1 MAGRRQ
7 TSQAGGGRA
16 GGAEVGRQ
24 EAGQSGAPGLTYAT
38 RVRSGSELRVLGAQ
52 QFTAGLEAFLEVYA
66 AAMGAPLLQLP
77 GRRAIMEQHTGY
89 PSFRAVV
96 VFSSGG
102 AAGHRQSSG
111 SVIGFAYG
119 FHGEPGQWWHDLV
132 RSALAATR
140 GGREAETWT
149 ADSFEIAEVHVL
161 PGYQGCGIGHAMMLQ
176 LTSGRP
182 ERTTLLSTPD
192 AETRARRLYH
202 RLGFADLLTGFNF
215 AGAGPPY
222 AVMGT
227 PLPLRELPQGRSAR
241 E

>member
-1 MAGRRQ
+1 MD
-7 TSQAGGGRA
+7 
-16 GGAEVGRQ
+16 
-24 EAGQSGAPGLTYAT
+24 AP
-38 RVRSGSELRVLGAQ
+38 R
-52 QFTAGLEAFLEVYA
+52 
-66 AAMGAPLLQLP
+66 LQLP

-89 PSFRAVV
+89 PSFRGIVV
-96 VFSSGG
+96 SSAGEAGG
-102 AAGHRQSSG
+102 HHRSSG

-119 FHGEPGQWWHDLV
+119 FHGAPGQWWHDLV

-140 GGREAETWT
+140 GGREAEVWT

-161 PGYQGCGIGHAMMLQ
+161 PGYQGYGIGRAMMLR

-227 PLPLRELPQGRSAR
+227 QLPLRESPPGPSAGG
-241 E
+241 